1 MNSEYSEADMFAL
14 AEETPLGRIGL
25 PEEVAEAV
33 YYLASDKAS
42 FINWAG
48 ARVDGGLPFSY
59 SRIF

>member
-1 MNSEYSEADMFAL
+1 MNSEYREADMSAL

-42 FINWAG
+42 FING
-48 ARVDGGLPFSY
+48 QVLGVDGGFAV
-59 SRIF
+59 